1 MSTEI
6 TGAKRIYRIDLGMK
20 VILDLIS
27 IDGADRMEVEI
38 VEDRF
43 ADIRLGFLG
52 ISTPLAKAILGHSA
66 GDLVPFLV
74 EGTDDVRIIEVF
86 PSGKALPHDVAD
98 RRQETIR
105 KAIDQSDRTNAVIFA
120 SSFSGKW
127 GDYDPS
133 SFLDNGSSDQEN
145 EEEDPPSITQ

>member
-1 MSTEI
+1 MSSDT

-38 VEDRF
+38 VEDRY
-43 ADIRLGFLG
+43 ADIRLGYLG
-52 ISTPLAKAILGHSA
+52 INTPLAKAILGHSA
-66 GDLVPFLV
+66 GELVPFIV
-74 EGTDDVRIIEVF
+74 EGTDDVRIIEVS
-86 PSGKALPHDVAD
+86 PSGKAPPQDVAA
-98 RRQETIR
+98 RREQTIR
-105 KAIDQSDRTNAVIFA
+105 GAIDQSDRTNAVIFA

-133 SFLDNGSSDQEN
+133 SFI
-145 EEEDPPSITQ
+145 EEETSDHVNDKEVPST